1 VVAKVRERLAVS
13 EQAVQNFNVEKFSF
27 RKLNGLKVKK
37 VSDKV
42 SNRVAGL
49 ENLNDSKDMHTVW
62 ENIKENIKIS
72 TKEILCLCE
81 LK

>member
-1 VVAKVRERLAVS
+1 
-13 EQAVQNFNVEKFSF
+13 
-27 RKLNGLKVKK
+27 

-42 SNRVAGL
+42 SNRFSGL
-49 ENLNDSKDMHTVW
+49 ENLNDSEDIHRAW

-72 TKEILCLCE
+72 TKEILGLYE